1 MTIEKNVES
10 RPNRVTRT
18 VDRPKRVPMHEQK
31 RDRLTVIG
39 GDPTMHYRI
48 VNDVDDRI
56 ERLKIAG
63 YEIAEEKVGIG
74 DLGVENTNI
83 SLGSG
88 ARMHVGKGVKAVLMK
103 IPKEIYKAD
112 QDAKQ
117 REITKN
123 EASIKRKLNSKDDG
137 TYGDVEIS
145 K

>member
-1 MTIEKNVES
+1 MTTKEKVIKE
-10 RPNRVTRT
+10 RPNRETNA
-18 VDRPKRVPMHEQK
+18 DRPKRVPMHEQK

-39 GDPTMHYRI
+39 RDPNYHYRI

-74 DLGVENTNI
+74 DVGVENNNI

-103 IPKEIYKAD
+103 IPKELYAED
-112 QDAKQ
+112 QKVKQ
-117 REITKN
+117 REVDQK
-123 EASIKRKLNSKDDG
+123 EATMKRKLNSGGDG
-137 TYGDVEIS
+137 TYGEVDI

>member
-1 MTIEKNVES
+1 MKIEKETES
-10 RPNRVTRT
+10 RPNRVTRST
-18 VDRPKRVPMHEQK
+18 DRPKRVPMHEQK
-31 RDRLTVIG
+31 RDRLTVVG
-39 GDPTMHYRI
+39 GDPNYHYRI

-103 IPKEIYKAD
+103 IPKEIYAED
-112 QDAKQ
+112 QKAKQ
-117 REITKN
+117 REIDKN